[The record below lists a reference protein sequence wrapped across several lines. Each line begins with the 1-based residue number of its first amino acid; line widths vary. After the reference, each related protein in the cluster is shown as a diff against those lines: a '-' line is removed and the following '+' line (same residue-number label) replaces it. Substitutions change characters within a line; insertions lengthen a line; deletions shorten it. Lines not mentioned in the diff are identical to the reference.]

1 MTSGNTERRR
11 EVVNMKRGQGAPNRQ
26 ITSAHDGIKA
36 EDRIPRVVMNPLYA
50 RQERARGF
58 KHGVLSGVLACAIVA
73 CLILWLWIVPMMDA
87 AAAACAVVA

>member
-1 MTSGNTERRR
+1 MVTR
-11 EVVNMKRGQGAPNRQ
+11 KKDQGAPNRQ
-26 ITSAHDGIKA
+26 ITSARDGIKA

-50 RQERARGF
+50 REECARGF
-58 KHGVLSGVLACAIVA
+58 KRGVLSGVLACAAIV